1 MPATDTTPTTLT
13 RDAAA
18 TAARDRTVIGLLIGS
33 VFVVI
38 LNETLMGVAIPV
50 LIESLGIT
58 ASLAQWLTTAFMLTL
73 AVIIPITGFLLQR
86 FTTRSM
92 YLVAMSLFTAGT
104 ILGATAPGFEALLIA
119 RIVQASGTAIIFPM
133 LFTTVF
139 ALVAPE
145 RRGRVVGNIST
156 VIAVAPAI
164 GPSISGLILSF
175 ADWRWLFITM
185 LPIAV
190 AALIIGAVRMVNVGE
205 LRPSRLDVLSVL
217 LSIPGFGGLV
227 FGLAEFG
234 EAGRQ
239 PTEQAASTTT
249 TAGIALAIGL
259 VSLALFVWRQLVLQR
274 TDGALLDLRTFAERQ
289 FAISIAI
296 VTVASMALFGAIIL
310 IPLLVQDVIGAS
322 ALVSG
327 LIILPGALLQ
337 GLLAPWIGR
346 RYDAVG
352 PMSLVV
358 PGSILLAGSLWGM
371 ALFTAATPLWLI
383 AVVNVGLSLGLALLF
398 TPLLTNGLS
407 ALSPQLNSHGSAIVG
422 TIQQVSGAAGIALFI
437 SVAAAFGGGGAEVAS
452 VTAEGVRAAFTVG
465 AIIATFTIPAVFF
478 VRRTPVPAGGP
489 GGHGGH
495 DGAAT
500 PSESPATA
508 D

>member
-1 MPATDTTPTTLT
+1 MPATTATTAPL
-13 RDAAA
+13 DAAA
-18 TAARDRTVIGLLIGS
+18 LATRNRLVIGLLLGS
-33 VFVVI
+33 AFVVI
-38 LNETLMGVAIPV
+38 LNETLMGVAIPT

-86 FTTRSM
+86 FQTRPM
-92 YLVAMSLFTAGT
+92 YLLAMSLFTLGT
-104 ILGATAPGFEALLIA
+104 VIGAVAPGFEVLLLG
-119 RIVQASGTAIIFPM
+119 RIVQASGTAIIFPL

-145 RRGRVVGNIST
+145 RRGRVVGTIST
-156 VIAVAPAI
+156 VIAVAPAL
-164 GPSISGLILSF
+164 GPSVSGLILSI

-185 LPIAV
+185 IPIAV
-190 AALIIGAVRMVNVGE
+190 AALIIGAVRMVDVGE
-205 LRPSRLDVLSVL
+205 QRPGRLDVLSVL

-227 FGLAEFG
+227 YGLAEFG

-239 PTEQAASTTT
+239 PAEQAASTTT
-249 TAGIALAIGL
+249 TATIALVIGL

-274 TDGALLDLRTFAERQ
+274 TDGALLDLRTFAHRQ
-289 FAISIAI
+289 FAVSIAI
-296 VTVASMALFGAIIL
+296 VTIASMALFGAIIL
-310 IPLLVQDVIGAS
+310 IPLFVQDVIGAS
-322 ALVSG
+322 ALLSG

-352 PMSLVV
+352 PMSLII
-358 PGSILLAGSLWGM
+358 PGSILLSGSLWGM
-371 ALFTAATPLWLI
+371 SMFAATTPLWLI
-383 AVVNVGLSLGLALLF
+383 AIVNIGVSMGLALLF

-407 ALSPQLNSHGSAIVG
+407 ALTPQLNSHGSAIVG
-422 TIQQVSGAAGIALFI
+422 TVQQVAGAAGIALFI
-437 SVAAAFGGGGAEVAS
+437 SIAAAFGGGGAEEAS

-465 AIIATFTIPAVFF
+465 AIIATLTIPAVFL

-489 GGHGGH
+489 PSHG
-495 DGAAT
+495 
-500 PSESPATA
+500 S
-508 D
+508 

>member
-1 MPATDTTPTTLT
+1 MPAATTAPLDSPDLT
-13 RDAAA
+13 AI
-18 TAARDRTVIGLLIGS
+18 AARNRLVIGLLLGS
-33 VFVVI
+33 TFVVI
-38 LNETLMGVAIPV
+38 LNETLMGVAIPT

-73 AVIIPITGFLLQR
+73 AVVIPITGFLLQR
-86 FTTRSM
+86 FQTRPM
-92 YLVAMSLFTAGT
+92 FLLAMSLFTIGT
-104 ILGATAPGFEALLIA
+104 LIGALAPGFEVLLFA
-119 RIVQASGTAIIFPM
+119 RIVQASGTAIIFPL

-145 RRGRVVGNIST
+145 RRGRVVGTIST
-156 VIAVAPAI
+156 VIAVAPAL
-164 GPSISGLILSF
+164 GPSVSGLILSI

-190 AALIIGAVRMVNVGE
+190 AALVIGAVRMVDVGE
-205 LRPSRLDVLSVL
+205 QRPGRLDVLSVM

-227 FGLAEFG
+227 YGLAEFG

-239 PTEQAASTTT
+239 PAEQAATTTT

-274 TDGALLDLRTFAERQ
+274 TDGALLDLRTFAQRQ
-289 FAISIAI
+289 FAVSIAI

-310 IPLLVQDVIGAS
+310 IPLFVQDVIGAS
-322 ALVSG
+322 ALLSG

-352 PMSLVV
+352 PMSLVI
-358 PGSILLAGSLWGM
+358 PGSILLSSSLWGM
-371 ALFTAATPLWLI
+371 SLFTAATPLWLI
-383 AVVNVGLSLGLALLF
+383 AIVNIGVSMGLALLF

-422 TIQQVSGAAGIALFI
+422 TVQQVAGAAGIALFI
-437 SVAAAFGGGGAEVAS
+437 SIAAAFGGGGAEEAS

-478 VRRTPVPAGGP
+478 VRRTPVTAGAHGAKDSP
-489 GGHGGH
+489 ETASGH
-495 DGAAT
+495 
-500 PSESPATA
+500 
-508 D
+508 